1 MRVKVEMLNSVKAA
15 ERLESEVLDTDR
27 KESQQTLILYVSVT
41 VALTRVLPLI
51 WGVQRTDSP

>member
-41 VALTRVLPLI
+41 VALTRALPLI